1 MKNTGKVKSAAFR
14 GRLVMVM
21 DKINGFTNLSKGLLE
36 KFQGSKRAD
45 FSGPE
50 SSTKV
55 GAPDSDRRA
64 APADTAEISPKAHRL
79 IALRH
84 ALESG
89 HKALEELPEV
99 RQDKVDQVRTRLDK
113 GFYNS
118 VEVRTRVI
126 ERLEDVARNME
137 DL

>member
-1 MKNTGKVKSAAFR
+1 
-14 GRLVMVM
+14 MVM

-36 KFQGSKRAD
+36 RFQGSRRTD
-45 FSGPE
+45 VSDTE
-50 SSTKV
+50 QSSKV
-55 GAPDSDRRA
+55 GGAGSERRS

-84 ALESG
+84 ALDSG
-89 HKALEELPEV
+89 HKALDELPDV
-99 RQDKVDQVRTRLDK
+99 RQDKVDQVRARLSK

-118 VEVRTRVI
+118 VEVRSRVI
-126 ERLEDVARNME
+126 ERLEVVARHME

>member
-1 MKNTGKVKSAAFR
+1 
-14 GRLVMVM
+14 MVM

-36 KFQGSKRAD
+36 KFQGSRRAD
-45 FSGPE
+45 LSDQKSSPE
-50 SSTKV
+50 V
-55 GAPDSDRRA
+55 GATGSDRRA
-64 APADTAEISPKAHRL
+64 VPGDTAEISPKAHRL

-84 ALESG
+84 ALDSG
-89 HKALEELPEV
+89 HKAVEELPEV
-99 RQDKVDQVRTRLDK
+99 RQDRVDQVRARLSK